1 MSNIVLNR
9 GNVDVTDLEIEQAGT
24 NACEIMTELPLLD
37 STKDYVMG
45 VTSCVVPLTEE
56 PMISYD
62 ITAAQL
68 FTVRIRKHGAA
79 PNTAADQLD
88 FIGHAAASA
97 GQESCNLVP
106 GYKIFSITDLVTFL
120 ANWTATFSNAVA
132 DMGLSQDGAG
142 NTVNCNVTIAR
153 NHASIDRRAAGNTGR
168 RLLGVSLT
176 PGGTLQLVGSPIFW
190 NNFYIVTNSYCKELL
205 GFSGSELSVSYT
217 NNQVNSLPLNLIAG
231 VPAAIVVQAAPLPAT
246 HPDQYFNADYSI
258 FRKTEER
265 MLISMEVDL
274 SIPMNISIVNGLE
287 TRTHTIF
294 TAPLQS
300 EIISTVTAGNGI
312 VRDTTNLALTAL
324 QGRVHLLKKTNGN
337 VQWYPLTSSYLIQ
350 NSRASLYITRRR
362 WSMTNSNWYT
372 ERTPFKVAKDGVW
385 NASLKFVSVF

>member
-9 GNVDVTDLEIEQAGT
+9 GNVDVTDLEIEQAGS

-62 ITAAQL
+62 ITASQL
-68 FTVRIRKHGAA
+68 FTVRIRKHGAVPGQA
-79 PNTAADQLD
+79 ATQITLPNGKQDCVLET
-88 FIGHAAASA
+88 
-97 GQESCNLVP
+97 
-106 GYKIFSITDLVTFL
+106 GYKIFSVTDLVTFI
-120 ANWTATFSNAVA
+120 ANWTALFSNAVA
-132 DMGLSQDGAG
+132 DRGLAQVPG
-142 NTVNCNVTIAR
+142 NANAPINCNVTIAA

-190 NNFYIVTNSYCKELL
+190 NNFYILTNSYCREIL
-205 GFSGSELSVSYT
+205 GFEDIISVSYT
-217 NNQVNSLPLNLIAG
+217 NNQVNSLSQNLIAG
-231 VPAAIVVQAAPLPAT
+231 VPATILVQAAPLPAN
-246 HPDQYFNADYSI
+246 HPDQDVNAGYTI

-274 SIPMNISIVNGLE
+274 TVPMNLSIVDGME
-287 TRTHTIF
+287 TRTHTVF

-300 EIISTVTAGNGI
+300 DIISTITAGNGI
-312 VRDTTNLALTAL
+312 IQDTTNLTLTAL

-337 VQWYPLTSSYLIQ
+337 VQWYPLTSSYMIQ
-350 NSRASLYITRRR
+350 NSRASLYLTRRR
-362 WSMTNSNWYT
+362 WSMANSNWYT
-372 ERTPFKVAKDGVW
+372 DRKPFKGAKDGVW
-385 NASLKFVSVF
+385 NASIKFVSVF